1 MSARPKLSSLQ
12 RGLDLV
18 AWGLAVVGYFGP
30 WIEQASAALAWNA
43 YDLFDILRVLPEI
56 ETLALQVNLYALRL
70 PAVGLALLL
79 PLLLAEARPLWRW
92 GAALIGAGLL
102 INTLPPYDV
111 IRTAWRTPGWRVPF
125 WWGVGGLLALA
136 ALTLWRP
143 SRQGEARWR
152 AWLTLGWM
160 LLTGVPA
167 FSTFPRLL
175 PALERLFAAP
185 VRPGWGFWACGAGW
199 LIVIFRLW
207 KQGIAPQRTIEEEK
221 GIAMSAQEEAPEA
234 AKIATVDL
242 QQAQKVKERYEREL
256 LSKANV
262 VGVGIG
268 LRGTVTREGSVSV
281 IVNVTHKVPLQA
293 LAPADRI
300 PDELDGVPVK
310 VEAIGTPAAQ
320 PAEPASPQG
329 PASE

>member
-56 ETLALQVNLYALRL
+56 ETLTLQVNLYALRL

>member
-1 MSARPKLSSLQ
+1 MHTRSRLTSLQ
-12 RGLDLV
+12 RGLDLA

-207 KQGIAPQRTIEEEK
+207 KQGIAPQRAIEEEK

-234 AKIATVDL
+234 AEIATVDL